1 MLIDFTIENYRSIR
15 SAVTLS
21 LVAQAG
27 RKKDVAEKPRQRV
40 KKRDSEIAPS
50 FEVEGRGI
58 ELLPTVSIFGANAS
72 GKSNVV
78 RALDN
83 VLSFM
88 LHGASRQGSA
98 YYPEG
103 FSPFK
108 LDAVTADA
116 PSRFELRIVRD
127 GVIFI
132 YLLSLDQK
140 RVFEERLEYIP
151 AEAKQLRR
159 RLLFHRI
166 WQRTKKEYIW
176 KNGVDLGSAYL
187 EIEEALEE
195 SEPFVSFLVSRLKVA
210 VVEPLSYWLRH
221 RWAGLT
227 LGWEGYDRHLAML
240 LLSDVWPE
248 RQRSVIEMIRAF
260 DTGISSIE
268 IEKVIS
274 ETNKGA
280 DESLRVWAHHLT
292 GAANVRWPLEEEST
306 GTQRLF
312 SLTYKMLHV
321 FDHGVL
327 AIVDE
332 LGSNIHPNIVKE
344 IVRLFQNPRT
354 NPKRAQLVFT
364 SHDNTLQRGNLL
376 RRDQIWFTQKRKDGS
391 TDLYP
396 LTDFHP
402 RNDLALDR
410 AYLDGRFGAVPV
422 IPAEEDFLP
431 ILTRGEGENGK
442 GPAL

>member
-15 SAVTLS
+15 SPVTLS

-27 RKKDVAEKPRQRV
+27 RKREVSERPAQRA
-40 KKRDSEIAPS
+40 KKQDHEIAPP
-50 FEVEGRGI
+50 FVVEGRAI
-58 ELLPTVSIFGANAS
+58 ELLPAVSIFGANAS

-78 RALDN
+78 RALDD

-88 LHGASRQGSA
+88 LHGASRESS
-98 YYPEG
+98 YLSG
-103 FSPFK
+103 FNPFR
-108 LDAVTADA
+108 LDATTSEE

-127 GVIFI
+127 GVVFI
-132 YLLSLDQK
+132 YLLSADQK
-140 RVFEERLEYIP
+140 QVFEERLEYIP
-151 AEAKQLRR
+151 AEAKQLRK

-166 WQRTKKEYIW
+166 WERTKQKYIW
-176 KNGVDLGSAYL
+176 KNGADLGTAYV
-187 EIEEALEE
+187 EIEEALQDH
-195 SEPFVSFLVSRLKVA
+195 EPFVSFLVSRLKVA
-210 VVEPLSYWLRH
+210 VVGPLSSWLRH

-240 LLSDVWPE
+240 LLGDVWPE
-248 RQRSVIEMIRAF
+248 RQRSVIEMIKAF

-268 IEKVIS
+268 IEKVQS
-274 ETNKGA
+274 ETTEGVDA
-280 DESLRVWAHHLT
+280 SFRVWAHHLS
-292 GAANVRWPLEEEST
+292 GAAKVRWPLEEEST

-321 FDHGVL
+321 FEHGAL

-332 LGSNIHPNIVKE
+332 LGSNIHPNIVRE
-344 IVRLFQNPRT
+344 IVRLFQNPHT

-376 RRDQIWFTQKRKDGS
+376 RRDQIWFTQKLKDGS

-402 RNDLALDR
+402 RNDLALDK
-410 AYLDGRFGAVPV
+410 AYLDGRFGAVPI
-422 IPAEEDFLP
+422 IPAEEDLQP
-431 ILTRGEGENGK
+431 VLTEG
-442 GPAL
+442 